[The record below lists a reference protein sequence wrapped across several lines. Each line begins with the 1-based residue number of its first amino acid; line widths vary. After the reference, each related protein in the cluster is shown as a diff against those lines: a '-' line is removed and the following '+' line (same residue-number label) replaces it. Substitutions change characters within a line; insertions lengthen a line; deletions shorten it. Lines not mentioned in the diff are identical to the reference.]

1 MDNKII
7 YQNHI
12 NMISIQ
18 LLYCMGGYVTYEV
31 TISTGRFCGSCNFCI
46 RTDDSKD
53 CSNSY
58 NIICCNKIS
67 NSLFIQ
73 DCFNLYECMFCSHIA
88 AKRFCIANMQFEEQE
103 YYEIKNKIIEWILN
117 P

>member
-31 TISTGRFCGSCNFCI
+31 TISTGRFVEVVIFAFQ
-46 RTDDSKD
+46 
-53 CSNSY
+53 
-58 NIICCNKIS
+58 KI
-67 NSLFIQ
+67 LLRI
-73 DCFNLYECMFCSHIA
+73 
-88 AKRFCIANMQFEEQE
+88 MQ
-103 YYEIKNKIIEWILN
+103 K
-117 P
+117 

>member
-31 TISTGRFCGSCNFCI
+31 TISTVRFCVSCNFCI
-46 RTDDSKD
+46 S
-53 CSNSY
+53 
-58 NIICCNKIS
+58 
-67 NSLFIQ
+67 
-73 DCFNLYECMFCSHIA
+73 
-88 AKRFCIANMQFEEQE
+88 
-103 YYEIKNKIIEWILN
+103 
-117 P
+117 

>member
-31 TISTGRFCGSCNFCI
+31 TISTGKLGLF
-46 RTDDSKD
+46 
-53 CSNSY
+53 SNAVRKT
-58 NIICCNKIS
+58 NVTGVKKK
-67 NSLFIQ
+67 FP
-73 DCFNLYECMFCSHIA
+73 
-88 AKRFCIANMQFEEQE
+88 
-103 YYEIKNKIIEWILN
+103 EIN